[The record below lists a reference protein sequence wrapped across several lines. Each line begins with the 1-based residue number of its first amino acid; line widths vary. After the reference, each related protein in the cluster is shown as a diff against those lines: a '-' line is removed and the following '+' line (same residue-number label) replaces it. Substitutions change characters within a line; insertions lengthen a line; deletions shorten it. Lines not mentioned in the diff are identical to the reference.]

1 MISRR
6 SGLSLLA
13 ILFFGS
19 LSALRAQVPPAAM
32 PGSASFERLDDL
44 LAQDKVVDGAR
55 ELTGLA
61 STPAPLTSAQEEV
74 LRRAIETG
82 RRHLA
87 ETSAGVEERN
97 ASRKLVCLARAS
109 FPEELPDPLGPDGTP
124 VPPLRVDK
132 QIQRPEIVGQ
142 VAPEYTPEA
151 REKRVTGVV
160 VVETLIDREGCV
172 RNARVLKGL
181 PYGLDESTIAAVKSW
196 TFNPATLNG
205 EPVKV
210 YYVLTVNY
218 QVEEKEKA
226 VAKAGSR

>member
-19 LSALRAQVPPAAM
+19 LSALRAQVPAAAM
-32 PGSASFERLDDL
+32 PEPASFERLDDL

-55 ELTGLA
+55 ELAGLA

-87 ETSAGVEERN
+87 ETSAAVGERN
-97 ASRKLVCLARAS
+97 ASRKLVCLARAR
-109 FPEELPDPLGPDGTP
+109 FPEELPDPLGPDGAP

-142 VAPEYTPEA
+142 VVPEYTPEA

-181 PYGLDESTIAAVKSW
+181 PYGLDESSLAAVKSW

-226 VAKAGSR
+226 VAKEGSR